1 MVKGAD
7 LNRFTHVYM
16 LNEDTRNDLVISSTK
31 NSAVNEVE
39 QDVIGTELPTHTNN
53 MQQWFTCKQF

>member
-1 MVKGAD
+1 
-7 LNRFTHVYM
+7 M

-39 QDVIGTELPTHTNN
+39 QDVIGTELPTYTNN